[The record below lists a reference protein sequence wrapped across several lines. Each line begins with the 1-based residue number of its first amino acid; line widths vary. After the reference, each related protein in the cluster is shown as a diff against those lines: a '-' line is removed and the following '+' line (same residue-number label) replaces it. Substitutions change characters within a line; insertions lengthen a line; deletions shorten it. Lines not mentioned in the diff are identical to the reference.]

1 MVTGPAEHVCGIQAD
16 VIFVI
21 EGTAVNGAYLNDLK
35 TNYLVPTLEY
45 FSQGGIEDRE
55 YVSENST
62 TLYGIVVYH
71 AADCLPAPCTET
83 LGPYSNP
90 HKLLMVLDKLEM
102 VGGKGESFANIGEG
116 LATGLQCF
124 EDLQLRREPN
134 TASQKHCILICNSP
148 PYQTMIQE
156 SYKFAGH
163 TIEQIAT
170 IYQERNINISILSPR
185 KIPALY
191 KLFEKAGGDLQS
203 SQTKNYA
210 KDPRHL
216 VLLRNYNLK
225 ERPVSPQIGGN
236 VHTAAVTAAQIP
248 LSPLQSNDSPNT
260 NQVQQN
266 MAPPESAAGS
276 QAPQNIANVH
286 QTVTP
291 SMAAPMNAARPPYN
305 PQIAAPPNYHPAG
318 VNIAARPT
326 RWMRP
331 FIAPSAT
338 APANAQ
344 GSALIAQLT
353 QPPSSLGLNVAA
365 FNQRLDAGNNVM
377 APNPQQQQQQ
387 LTQQQQQL
395 RLTMQLQQQQQQQ
408 NAQQATMSMAAQ
420 PTHNQSGSQLT
431 VSCIS
436 QSVPTQVPQTVTVS
450 QQAPVSVSSITQQ
463 ITHPQAQNNVA
474 TGTVQGQQLM
484 PRERQNIWQGI
495 VEWIEKAKN
504 PTDAQKQTRHVPC
517 QVSANSKDGDP
528 ELKADTWPPKLIM
541 QLMPKQLI
549 GNIGGSY
556 LKNSK
561 SVLFHPTPCEA
572 LESLTKMMSAGFA
585 GCVHFTSAASSPAC
599 EIKVLILLYTAEK
612 KTYLGFIPNDQTAF
626 VDRLRKVIQQQ
637 KTSQASMRQGQVNA
651 NPGPGNAIPAP
662 MPTTGAQG
670 GILMSQTNTMTMGGG
685 QITQNVVSTNAPPQT
700 LTSSSG
706 PQAQMNMQNSGISGP
721 QANAAAG
728 EAAQQQEAQYKS
740 QLEVNAGCV
749 HFTSA
754 ASSPACEIK
763 VLILLYT
770 AEKKT
775 YLGFIPNDQTAF
787 VDRLRK
793 VIQQQKTSQAS
804 MRQGQVNANPGPG
817 NAIPAPMPTTGAQ
830 GGILMSQTNT
840 MTMGGGQITQNVVS
854 TNAPPQTL
862 TSSSGPQAQMNMQML
877 IDLMRLQNSGISGP
891 QANAAAGGM
900 IGQQRPPF
908 DDIEMARHQNLL
920 KIQHLRQTLEA
931 AQQQEA
937 QYKSQLEVNAQ
948 QAQRGLNQAAMANQ
962 QANAQRLMRPVT
974 TNNLGLRHL
983 LQQPQPQYRQ
993 VFGVQ
998 QQMVGPRG
1006 QIATRPMAPGNAQNQ
1021 QFEDVPNYDFL
1032 N

>member
-1 MVTGPAEHVCGIQAD
+1 MVTGPTEHGIQAD

-35 TNYLVPTLEY
+35 TNYVIPTLEY

-71 AADCLPAPCTET
+71 AADCLPSPCTET

-124 EDLQLRREPN
+124 EDLQLRREQN

-156 SYKFAGH
+156 TYKFAGH
-163 TIEQIAT
+163 TIEQLAA

-225 ERPVSPQIGGN
+225 ERPVSPQMGGN
-236 VHTAAVTAAQIP
+236 VHNTAATAAQIP

-266 MAPPESAAGS
+266 IAPPNQQQGPPFRN
-276 QAPQNIANVH
+276 QAPQNITNVH

-291 SMAAPMNAARPPYN
+291 SMAAPMNAARQPYN
-305 PQIAAPPNYHPAG
+305 PQIAAPPNYHPPG
-318 VNIAARPT
+318 VNLGTRP

-331 FIAPSAT
+331 PFIAPGAT
-338 APANAQ
+338 ASANTQ

-365 FNQRLDAGNNVM
+365 FSQRLDAGNNVM
-377 APNPQQQQQQ
+377 ATNQQQQQQQ

-395 RLTMQLQQQQQQQ
+395 RLTMLQQQ
-408 NAQQATMSMAAQ
+408 NVQQATMSMAAQ
-420 PTHNQSGSQLT
+420 PTHSQPGSQLT
-431 VSCIS
+431 SSCIT
-436 QSVPTQVPQTVTVS
+436 QSVPTQVPQTVTAS

-463 ITHPQAQNNVA
+463 ITHSQAQGNVS
-474 TGTVQGQQLM
+474 TGTVQNQQLV

-517 QVSANSKDGDP
+517 QVSANAKDGDP

-549 GNIGGSY
+549 GSIGGSY

-561 SVLFHPTPCEA
+561 SVVFHPTPCEA
-572 LESLTKMMSAGFA
+572 LESLTKMMTAGFA
-585 GCVHFTSAASSPAC
+585 GCVHFTSASSSSPAC
-599 EIKVLILLYTAEK
+599 EIKVLILLYTADK

-637 KTSQASMRQGQVNA
+637 KTSQNASVRQA
-651 NPGPGNAIPAP
+651 NPGPGNTISAP
-662 MPTTGAQG
+662 MPTTGTQG
-670 GILMSQTNTMTMGGG
+670 GILMSQTNTMAMGGG
-685 QITQNVVSTNAPPQT
+685 QITQNVVSSAPQQT
-700 LTSSSG
+700 LTSTSG
-706 PQAQMNMQNSGISGP
+706 PQTQMNMQNSGISGP
-721 QANAAAG
+721 QANA
-728 EAAQQQEAQYKS
+728 
-740 QLEVNAGCV
+740 
-749 HFTSA
+749 
-754 ASSPACEIK
+754 
-763 VLILLYT
+763 
-770 AEKKT
+770 
-775 YLGFIPNDQTAF
+775 
-787 VDRLRK
+787 
-793 VIQQQKTSQAS
+793 
-804 MRQGQVNANPGPG
+804 
-817 NAIPAPMPTTGAQ
+817 
-830 GGILMSQTNT
+830 GG
-840 MTMGGGQITQNVVS
+840 
-854 TNAPPQTL
+854 
-862 TSSSGPQAQMNMQML
+862 
-877 IDLMRLQNSGISGP
+877 
-891 QANAAAGGM
+891 GGM
-900 IGQQRPPF
+900 IGQQRPQF
-908 DDIEMARHQNLL
+908 DDLEMARHQNLL
-920 KIQHLRQTLEA
+920 KIQQLRQTLEA

-948 QAQRGLNQAAMANQ
+948 QAQRGINPAAIANQ
-962 QANAQRLMRPVT
+962 QANSQRLMRPVS

-983 LQQPQPQYRQ
+983 LQQPQPQYSVRQ
-993 VFGVQ
+993 VSFGVQ
-998 QQMVGPRG
+998 QQMIGPRG
-1006 QIATRPMAPGNAQNQ
+1006 QITTRPMAPGNTQNQ
-1021 QFEDVPNYDFL
+1021 QFEDVSNYDFL
-1032 N
+1032 G

>member
-1 MVTGPAEHVCGIQAD
+1 MVTGPTEHGIQAD

-35 TNYLVPTLEY
+35 TNYVIPTLEY

-55 YVSENST
+55 YVAENST

-71 AADCLPAPCTET
+71 AADCLPSPCTET

-116 LATGLQCF
+116 LATGLLCF

-156 SYKFAGH
+156 TYKFAGH
-163 TIEQIAT
+163 TIEQLAT

-225 ERPVSPQIGGN
+225 ERPVSPQMGGN
-236 VHTAAVTAAQIP
+236 VHNTAATAAQIP

-266 MAPPESAAGS
+266 IAPPNQQQGPPFRN
-276 QAPQNIANVH
+276 QAPPQNITSVH

-291 SMAAPMNAARPPYN
+291 SMAAPMNTARPPYN
-305 PQIAAPPNYHPAG
+305 PQIAAPPNYHPPG
-318 VNIAARPT
+318 VNIATRP

-331 FIAPSAT
+331 FIAPGAT
-338 APANAQ
+338 APANTQ

-365 FNQRLDAGNNVM
+365 FNQRLDVAGNNVM
-377 APNPQQQQQQ
+377 AANQQQQQQQ

-395 RLTMQLQQQQQQQ
+395 RLTMQLQQQ
-408 NAQQATMSMAAQ
+408 NVQQATMSMAAQ
-420 PTHNQSGSQLT
+420 PTHSQPGAQLT
-431 VSCIS
+431 ASCIS
-436 QSVPTQVPQTVTVS
+436 QSVPTQVSQTVTAS

-463 ITHPQAQNNVA
+463 ITHSQAQGNVS
-474 TGTVQGQQLM
+474 TGTVQNQQLV

-517 QVSANSKDGDP
+517 QVSANAKDGDP

-549 GNIGGSY
+549 GSIGGTY

-561 SVLFHPTPCEA
+561 SVVFHPTPCEA
-572 LESLTKMMSAGFA
+572 LESLTKMMTAGFA
-585 GCVHFTSAASSPAC
+585 GCVHFTSASSSPAC
-599 EIKVLILLYTAEK
+599 EIKVLILLYTIDK

-637 KTSQASMRQGQVNA
+637 KTSQNASVRQA
-651 NPGPGNAIPAP
+651 NPGPGNTIPAP
-662 MPTTGAQG
+662 MSTTGTQG
-670 GILMSQTNTMTMGGG
+670 GILMSQTNTMAMGGG
-685 QITQNVVSTNAPPQT
+685 QITQNVVSTAPPQT
-700 LTSSSG
+700 LTSTSG
-706 PQAQMNMQNSGISGP
+706 PQMTQMNMQNSGINGP
-721 QANAAAG
+721 QAN
-728 EAAQQQEAQYKS
+728 
-740 QLEVNAGCV
+740 
-749 HFTSA
+749 
-754 ASSPACEIK
+754 
-763 VLILLYT
+763 
-770 AEKKT
+770 
-775 YLGFIPNDQTAF
+775 
-787 VDRLRK
+787 
-793 VIQQQKTSQAS
+793 
-804 MRQGQVNANPGPG
+804 
-817 NAIPAPMPTTGAQ
+817 TG
-830 GGILMSQTNT
+830 
-840 MTMGGGQITQNVVS
+840 
-854 TNAPPQTL
+854 
-862 TSSSGPQAQMNMQML
+862 
-877 IDLMRLQNSGISGP
+877 
-891 QANAAAGGM
+891 AGGM
-900 IGQQRPPF
+900 IGQQRPPY
-908 DDIEMARHQNLL
+908 DDIEIARHQNLL

-937 QYKSQLEVNAQ
+937 QYKSQLEVNIQQNLEVAQQQEMQYKQQLEAQ
-948 QAQRGLNQAAMANQ
+948 QAQRGLNPAAMANQ
-962 QANAQRLMRPVT
+962 QANSQRLMRPVS

-983 LQQPQPQYRQ
+983 LQQPQPQYSVRQ

-1021 QFEDVPNYDFL
+1021 QFEDVSNYDFL
-1032 N
+1032 G

>member
-1 MVTGPAEHVCGIQAD
+1 MTMVTGPAEHVCGIQAD

-266 MAPPESAAGS
+266 IAPPNQQQGPPFRS

-365 FNQRLDAGNNVM
+365 FNQRLD
-377 APNPQQQQQQ
+377 
-387 LTQQQQQL
+387 
-395 RLTMQLQQQQQQQ
+395 
-408 NAQQATMSMAAQ
+408 
-420 PTHNQSGSQLT
+420 GSQLT

-685 QITQNVVSTNAPPQT
+685 QITQNV
-700 LTSSSG
+700 
-706 PQAQMNMQNSGISGP
+706 
-721 QANAAAG
+721 
-728 EAAQQQEAQYKS
+728 
-740 QLEVNAGCV
+740 
-749 HFTSA
+749 
-754 ASSPACEIK
+754 
-763 VLILLYT
+763 
-770 AEKKT
+770 
-775 YLGFIPNDQTAF
+775 
-787 VDRLRK
+787 
-793 VIQQQKTSQAS
+793 
-804 MRQGQVNANPGPG
+804 
-817 NAIPAPMPTTGAQ
+817 
-830 GGILMSQTNT
+830 
-840 MTMGGGQITQNVVS
+840 
-854 TNAPPQTL
+854 
-862 TSSSGPQAQMNMQML
+862 
-877 IDLMRLQNSGISGP
+877 NSGISGP